1 MTPELLTTHI
11 QWLTLSNNRRY
22 PMLDKPFPSAPLHP
36 AKFELKVKRDDG
48 AFHINLFSA
57 VYAGRKFLD
66 ILVGDRKTSW
76 IDRNTLRCHDLTISS
91 KYMERLFTY
100 EYTPEEENWLL
111 PMPYSYNARK
121 IAFDTVHTG
130 APEGQSEVAPGER
143 ITKAQRR
150 AQRRAAR
157 SRPAIEAHIAS
168 SVDID
173 RSPPKVADHS
183 KRQPR
188 VASPKPV
195 GLLGPADI
203 ASSTG
208 KDPSKIRAWLR
219 VNRTKP
225 AGGWAFTKEE
235 FDAIC
240 TALKK

>member
-36 AKFELKVKRDDG
+36 AKFELRVVRDDG
-48 AFHINLFSA
+48 AFHLNLFSA

-91 KYMERLFTY
+91 RYMERLFTY

-130 APEGQSEVAPGER
+130 APETPSEVEPDHHSSKR
-143 ITKAQRR
+143 SKR

-157 SRPAIEAHIAS
+157 SEDANKRDIGGDDALRRKSTPIAS
-168 SVDID
+168 
-173 RSPPKVADHS
+173 KS
-183 KRQPR
+183 KSQPG
-188 VASPKPV
+188 VV
-195 GLLGPADI
+195 FGPAEI

-208 KDPSKIRAWLR
+208 KEPSKVRAWLR
-219 VNRTKP
+219 ANRTKP
-225 AGGWAFTKEE
+225 VDGWAFTKEE

>member
-1 MTPELLTTHI
+1 
-11 QWLTLSNNRRY
+11 
-22 PMLDKPFPSAPLHP
+22 MLDKPFPSAPLHP
-36 AKFELKVKRDDG
+36 AKFELRVVRDDG
-48 AFHINLFSA
+48 AFHLNLFSA

-130 APEGQSEVAPGER
+130 APETPSEVEPDHHSSKR
-143 ITKAQRR
+143 SKR
-150 AQRRAAR
+150 AQRLAAR
-157 SRPAIEAHIAS
+157 ASPAIEARTAS
-168 SVDID
+168 TTGTNAQQL
-173 RSPPKVADHS
+173 RRAS
-183 KRQPR
+183 KSKSQPG
-188 VASPKPV
+188 VV
-195 GLLGPADI
+195 FGPADI

-208 KDPSKIRAWLR
+208 KEPSKVRAWLR
-219 VNRTKP
+219 ANRTKP
-225 AGGWAFTKEE
+225 VDGWAFTKEE